1 MAAIQSI
8 SKYSDLELALM
19 GFLGWIGNGQDRV
32 NLLGNRYNAVQGIIN
47 QIINT
52 DTVPAGTPAGTPAVN
67 KDQIRKAVL
76 STFNDI
82 INEVSE
88 EIVNEIK

>member
-32 NLLGNRYNAVQGIIN
+32 NLLGSRYNTVQGIIN

-52 DTVPAGTPAGTPAVN
+52 DTVPAGTASVN

-88 EIVNEIK
+88 EIINEIK

>member
-52 DTVPAGTPAGTPAVN
+52 DTVPAGTPSVN

-76 STFNDI
+76 NTFNDI

-88 EIVNEIK
+88 EIINEIK